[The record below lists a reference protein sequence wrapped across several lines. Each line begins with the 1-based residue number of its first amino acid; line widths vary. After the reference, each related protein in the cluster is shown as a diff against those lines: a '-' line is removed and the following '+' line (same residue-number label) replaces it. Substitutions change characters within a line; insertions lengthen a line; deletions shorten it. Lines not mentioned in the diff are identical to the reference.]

1 MTVIVAP
8 VANRPEC
15 MHALDVAFD
24 LSARV
29 GGQVVGYHLHPHE
42 HDSKKIR
49 RPNRPSKEAF
59 GLFEE
64 MAGKAGIPI
73 KNKITTAS
81 GPAAHWREMVGSPDK
96 VMPIIGPLSDIFVV
110 SRPKGSGK
118 GSQGKLAQAFMLE
131 ALRSS
136 GRPTLILPQRKLG
149 ALGKRVL
156 ITWDQSTGSV
166 QALIGALPILK
177 QADDVVIHSA
187 GADFRAAPKASH
199 AKSFL
204 AMHNIKARIKKSKGL
219 HVEQEIEQAYD
230 DHNADLL
237 VMGAYSRPRFL
248 ENLLGGTSEHFIIGA
263 NIPVLATHPPA

>member
-1 MTVIVAP
+1 MTVIVVP

-15 MHALDVAFD
+15 AHALDVAFN

-29 GGQVVGYHLHPHE
+29 GGQVVGYHLHP
-42 HDSKKIR
+42 DAQVSKKNR
-49 RPNRPSKEAF
+49 RHTQSSEEAF

-73 KNKITTAS
+73 KNKITTAP

-96 VMPIIGPLSDIFVV
+96 VMPIIGPLSNIFVV

-118 GSQGKLAQAFMLE
+118 GRHGKLAREFMLE

-136 GRPTLILPQRKLG
+136 SRPTLILPQRKLG
-149 ALGKRVL
+149 SLGKRVL
-156 ITWDQSTGSV
+156 IAWDQSTTSV

-177 QADDVVIHSA
+177 QADEVVIHSA
-187 GADFRAAPKASH
+187 GADYRAAPKANH
-199 AKSFL
+199 AKAFL
-204 AMHNIKARIKKSKGL
+204 AMHNVKARITKSKGL
-219 HVEQEIEQAYD
+219 KIEREIEQAYD

-237 VMGAYSRPRFL
+237 VMGAYSRSRFL
-248 ENLLGGTSEHFIIGA
+248 ERLLGGTSEHFIIQA
-263 NIPVLATHPPA
+263 NIPVLAMHLPA